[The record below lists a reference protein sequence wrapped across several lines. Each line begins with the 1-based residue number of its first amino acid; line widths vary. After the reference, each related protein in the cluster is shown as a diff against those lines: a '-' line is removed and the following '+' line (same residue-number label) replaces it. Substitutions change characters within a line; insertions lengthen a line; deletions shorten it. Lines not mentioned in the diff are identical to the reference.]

1 MDTQLPACES
11 LTVEFKSDRKRLPDS
26 ELVEAVVCLANAE
39 GGEVW
44 LGVEDDGRPTGLH
57 PDHQLLSGLTGM
69 VAARTSPS
77 MSVWV
82 TPVDVAG
89 VKVARIVV
97 PKAVSEVATQAGL
110 YLRRRI
116 KHDGTPECAP
126 MLPHERIS
134 RATHLGALD
143 VSAQPVAGATLAD
156 FDPLERERL
165 RQAVQ
170 QYGGD
175 RVLLELD
182 DEALD
187 GALGLTARQP
197 DGSRLPTLTGLL
209 LVGRE
214 VALQQWVATHE
225 FAFQVLAQQA
235 VKFNEFRRYPL
246 LKALDWLETNFRPY
260 NPEQEL
266 QVGLFRVPVPLV
278 DMAAFREAVA
288 NALIHRDYHRLGA
301 VHVRLEDEALVVSNP
316 GGLVDGVT
324 LANLLVTEPRPRNR
338 NLADAMKRIGVVE
351 RSGRGVDT
359 IYRGLLKFGR
369 PAPDYSRTDAQN
381 VVLRLSTPPADL
393 AFRRLVV
400 EHERQRQA
408 ELPIDSL
415 IALAALRELKR
426 LSAEALAERIQRDV
440 ASARRTLEALVEAGF
455 VEAHGV
461 TRGRSYMLSAAV
473 YDAVAGKT
481 AYTRQV
487 GFTPIQH
494 EQMVLSFVR
503 QHGQIKRAEVMELC
517 RLSEGQAKNLLRR
530 MVHAQALMLAG
541 AGPGSHY
548 RIGPSDQIGSDR
560 IRSDQV
566 ESEKQ
571 AKN

>member
-1 MDTQLPACES
+1 MNPTIPQTES
-11 LTVEFKSDRKRLPDS
+11 LTVEFKSDRKRLPDT

-39 GGEVW
+39 GGQLW
-44 LGVEDDGRPTGLH
+44 LGVEDDGTPTGLH
-57 PDHQLLSGLTGM
+57 PDHCLLAGLAGM

-77 MSVWV
+77 VNVSVSAV
-82 TPVDVAG
+82 EVGGVA
-89 VKVARIVV
+89 VACIQV
-97 PKAVSEVATQAGL
+97 PKAQGEVATQGGV

-126 MLPHERIS
+126 MLPHERTS
-134 RATHLGALD
+134 RASTFGLVD

-214 VALQQWVATHE
+214 AALQQRVPTHE

-246 LKALDWLETNFRPY
+246 LKAVDWLETNFRPY
-260 NPEQEL
+260 NPEEEL

-278 DMAAFREAVA
+278 DMGAFREAVA

-301 VHVRLEDEALVVSNP
+301 VHVRLEDDALVVSNP

-338 NLADAMKRIGVVE
+338 ALADAMKRIGLVE

-381 VVLRLSTPPADL
+381 VVLRLPTGPADL
-393 AFRRLVV
+393 EFRRLVV
-400 EHERQRQA
+400 DEERRRNA

-415 IALAALRELKR
+415 IALGALRELKR
-426 LSAEALAERIQRDV
+426 LTVAL
-440 ASARRTLEALVEAGF
+440 TEAGF
-455 VEAHGV
+455 VEAHGA
-461 TRGRSYMLSAAV
+461 TRGRTYMLSAAV
-473 YDAVAGKT
+473 YGAVADKA
-481 AYTRQV
+481 AYTRQA
-487 GFTPIQH
+487 GFAPIQH
-494 EQMVLSFVR
+494 EQMVLSYVR
-503 QHGQIKRAEVMELC
+503 QHGRIKRAEAMELC
-517 RLSEGQAKNLLRR
+517 RLSEGQVKNLLKR
-530 MVHAQALMLAG
+530 MCKAGLLVLEG
-541 AGPGSHY
+541 AGPAAHY
-548 RIGPSDQIGSDR
+548 RIGLSDR
-560 IRSDQV
+560 VVLDEIG
-566 ESEKQ
+566 
-571 AKN
+571 